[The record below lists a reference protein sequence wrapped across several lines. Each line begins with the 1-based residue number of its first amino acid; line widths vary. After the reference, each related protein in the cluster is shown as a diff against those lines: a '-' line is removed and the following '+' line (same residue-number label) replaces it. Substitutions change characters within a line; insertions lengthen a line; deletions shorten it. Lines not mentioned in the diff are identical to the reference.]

1 VADAPRPRAHRAPP
15 IADPAGDA
23 LLERTD
29 ELAKHWAAALILA
42 RPLEAIGDVP
52 LEEFTREAPSLCAQ
66 VLRALRSNV
75 ELERLTG
82 EGQAGTRE
90 GPAAASRIGPIC
102 GARGVREAAVAVEV
116 LRGVL
121 WEALLDELGR
131 SFSER
136 STAALAVAAC
146 DRLACVC
153 AAALAAAVDVDFE
166 PAARPLGGDGVHAP
180 AAAGVESIARASTA
194 VSPAGGRAVIVDELA
209 GERGL
214 DRGSSA
220 QDSTPV
226 LVGER
231 PAQAEI
237 AIRDQRGEEGPAA
250 WVGSIGAQL
259 ERFARDGLPFAV
271 LLVELADIERLRDE
285 PPGELSRLAGEV
297 EKALAGAIGGGSA
310 VFTRERPGR
319 CWVLAS
325 DTDRTGARELTDRL
339 VSAVMSGVSH
349 RGAPLEVAVGTAV
362 CPEDGREP
370 ATLAAYADVGLYAAR
385 AAIRASA
392 ARPGA
397 PVDEAG

>member
-29 ELAKHWAAALILA
+29 ELAKQWAAALILA

-52 LEEFTREAPSLCAQ
+52 LEELAREAPSLCAQ

-82 EGQAGTRE
+82 EGQAGARE
-90 GPAAASRIGPIC
+90 GTAATPRIGAIC
-102 GARGVREAAVAVEV
+102 GARGVREAAEAVEA

-136 STAALAVAAC
+136 STAALAVAVC
-146 DRLACVC
+146 DRLAYVC
-153 AAALAAAVDVDFE
+153 AAALSAAVDVDLE
-166 PAARPLGGDGVHAP
+166 PTARPLGGDGVHA
-180 AAAGVESIARASTA
+180 GVESIARASAA

-214 DRGSSA
+214 ERGSSA
-220 QDSTPV
+220 QAATPV

-271 LLVELADIERLRDE
+271 LLVELADIERLHDE
-285 PPGELSRLAGEV
+285 PTDELSRLAGEV
-297 EKALAGAIGGGSA
+297 EKALAGAVGGGSV

-319 CWVLAS
+319 CWVLAP
-325 DTDRTGARELTDRL
+325 DTDRTGARELADRL

-392 ARPGA
+392 TRPGV